1 MCYIRRTDYMKIAVV
16 HDWLNGMRG
25 GEKVLEAILQV
36 CPTATIYT
44 LFHEP
49 GRVSRFIE
57 SHRIVTS
64 WLNRIPGVY
73 RYYRNFLPFFPA
85 AIESLDLSGFDLVI
99 SSSHAAAKGIR
110 AGSATHI
117 CYCHTPMRY
126 IWDGES
132 DYRFD
137 PLRHLAISAIRKR
150 LQHWDRETANNV
162 DHFIA
167 NSWFVQHRIGK
178 YYGRSSEVIYPPVDT
193 QFFSPSPLTRRED
206 FYLAAGALVPYK
218 RLDLV
223 VQAFNKLKHRLVVAG
238 SGPQLKALRKM
249 AGTNVEFRGWV
260 TDEELRRLYRSAKAL
275 VMAARE
281 DFGIAAVEARA
292 CGCPVI
298 AFGEGGAAETVQDR
312 INGILFAEQRVDEVL
327 HAVRRFEAMTW
338 PVERVQRRV
347 EIFSR
352 ESFQHRIR
360 KFIAERIQSNSSAA
374 LRRVQS
380 A

>member
-1 MCYIRRTDYMKIAVV
+1 MKIAVV

-25 GEKVLEAILQV
+25 GEKVLDALLEV

-44 LFHEP
+44 LFHER
-49 GRVSRFIE
+49 GRVSEFIE

-64 WLNRIPGVY
+64 WLNRVPGIY
-73 RYYRNFLPFFPA
+73 RYYRNFLPLFPA
-85 AIESLDLSGFDLVI
+85 AIQSLDLSGFDLVI

-126 IWDGES
+126 VWDAES
-132 DYRFD
+132 DYRFT
-137 PLRHLAISAIRKR
+137 PVRQLAISAIRSR
-150 LQHWDRETANNV
+150 LRHWDRETASKI

-167 NSWFVQHRIGK
+167 NSRFVQNRIDQ

-193 QFFSPSPLTRRED
+193 HFFSPSSSTKRED
-206 FYLAAGALVPYK
+206 FYLAAGALVSNK
-218 RLDLV
+218 RLDV
-223 VQAFNKLKHRLVVAG
+223 VVNAFNKLKRRLVVAG

-249 AGTNVEFRGWV
+249 AGPYVELRGWV
-260 TDEELRRLYRSAKAL
+260 TDEELRRLYQSAKAL

-281 DFGIAAVEARA
+281 DFGITAVEARA

-298 AFGEGGAAETVQDR
+298 AFAAGGASETVQDGV
-312 INGILFAEQRVDEVL
+312 NGLFFAKQGVDEIV
-327 HAVRRFEAMTW
+327 HAIGRFEAMTW
-338 PVERVQRRV
+338 PVEQVQRHV

-360 KFIAERIQSNSSAA
+360 KVIADCIQSNSTETVTE
-374 LRRVQS
+374 VQP